1 MTHKLFNAISF
12 RIALIFSLSTIIILM
27 IMGLVIH
34 QLVMHHFETQDRT
47 QLEGKIQLLENLLEQ
62 NPKNTDEL
70 KIYLKDALVGHH
82 DLIVQ
87 IERPTG
93 QIIFSSAPAVIKAKT
108 LVKSKH
114 IPWIEWEIQ
123 NKTYRGLVYK
133 KSFDKNM
140 SVPTAQIIVGIDTS
154 EHQHFLNDFRRQLLY
169 IGVVGTI
176 CLMFLGWFAAWRG
189 LRPVQK
195 MAKVAEGIS
204 AQHLSERLAVDNTPT
219 ELKSLAIA
227 FNDMLDRLETAVEKL
242 SDFSSDLAHE
252 IRTPI
257 NNLMTQTQVCLSRS
271 RDINTY
277 QEVLF
282 SNLEEFERLARMVS
296 DMLFLAKAEHGL
308 HLPNLQQINLVQ
320 EISALFDFYDAI
332 AAEKGMSLEQSG
344 QGYVEGD
351 PSMLRRALSNLLSN
365 AIKYGK
371 PDTVIKINC
380 RQNIDTTIFTIE
392 NESSP
397 ITSEQ
402 LNRLFDR
409 FYRTDASRQR
419 VEEGTGL
426 GLAITKSILD
436 VHGAT
441 IQADY
446 NNGRI
451 AFQIIFKR

>member
-1 MTHKLFNAISF
+1 MPNKLFNAISF
-12 RIALIFSLSTIIILM
+12 RIAILFSFSTVIILM

-47 QLEGKIQLLENLLEQ
+47 QLEGKIQLVENLLEQ
-62 NPKNTDEL
+62 NHHNPSEL
-70 KIYLKDALVGHH
+70 NLYLKDALVGHH

-87 IERPTG
+87 IERPSG
-93 QIIFSSAPAVIKAKT
+93 QIIFSSSPTALKSKT

-114 IPWIEWEIQ
+114 GPWLEWKVQ
-123 NKTYRGLVYK
+123 NKIYHGLIYK
-133 KSFDKNM
+133 KSFDQN
-140 SVPTAQIIVGIDTS
+140 SAIPSAQIIVGIDTS
-154 EHQHFLNDFRRQLLY
+154 EHLHFLNDFRRQLLY
-169 IGVVGTI
+169 IGIIGTI
-176 CLMFLGWFAAWRG
+176 CLMLLGWFAAWRG
-189 LRPVQK
+189 LRPVQN

-204 AQHLSERLAVDNTPT
+204 AQHLSERLEVDNTPT

-227 FNDMLDRLETAVEKL
+227 FNDMLDRLETAVGKL

-271 RDINTY
+271 RDISTY
-277 QEVLF
+277 QEILF

-308 HLPNLQQINLVQ
+308 HRTNLQQVNLVK
-320 EISALFDFYDAI
+320 EVSALFDFYDAI
-332 AAEKGMSLEQSG
+332 AAEKGMSLKQTG

-371 PDTVIKINC
+371 SDSIIKIKC
-380 RQNIDTTIFTIE
+380 QQNSDTTELTIE

-397 ITSEQ
+397 LSQEQ
-402 LNRLFDR
+402 LTRLFDR
-409 FYRTDASRQR
+409 FYRTDSSRQR

-441 IQADY
+441 IQANY
-446 NNGRI
+446 ENGHI
-451 AFQIIFKR
+451 TFKIIFQN

>member
-1 MTHKLFNAISF
+1 MNNKLFKSISF
-12 RIALIFSLSTIIILM
+12 RIGIIFSLSTICIL
-27 IMGLVIH
+27 IMMGFFIH
-34 QLVMHHFETQDRT
+34 KLVMHHFETQDRT
-47 QLEGKIQLLENLLEQ
+47 QLEGKIQLIQNLLQ
-62 NPKNTDEL
+62 QHPKNSPEL
-70 KIYLKDALVGHH
+70 DLYLKDALVGHH
-82 DLIVQ
+82 DLMVQ
-87 IERPTG
+87 IERPAG
-93 QIIFSSAPAVIKAKT
+93 QILFSSASSIINTQQLIKSANN
-108 LVKSKH
+108 
-114 IPWIEWEIQ
+114 PWIKWKIK
-123 NKTYRGLVYK
+123 NKTYRGMIYNT
-133 KSFDKNM
+133 DINKNTEIQ
-140 SVPTAQIIVGIDTS
+140 SVRIIVGIDTS
-154 EHQHFLNDFRRQLLY
+154 EHLHFLNDFKRQLFY
-169 IGVVGTI
+169 IGLAGTI
-176 CLMFLGWFAAWRG
+176 CLMFLGWFATWRG

-204 AQHLSERLAVDNTPT
+204 AQHLSERLEVEHTPT

-227 FNDMLDRLETAVEKL
+227 FNDMLDRLESALERL

-308 HLPNLQQINLVQ
+308 HLPNLQQVNLVQ

-344 QGYVEGD
+344 QGYVKGD

-371 PDTVIKINC
+371 PDSVIKINC

-451 AFQIIFKR
+451 VFKITFKN

>member
-1 MTHKLFNAISF
+1 MPNKLFNAISF
-12 RIALIFSLSTIIILM
+12 RIAILFSFSTVMILM

-47 QLEGKIQLLENLLEQ
+47 QLEGKIQLVENLLEQ
-62 NPKNTDEL
+62 NHHNPSEL
-70 KIYLKDALVGHH
+70 NLYLKDALVGHH

-87 IERPTG
+87 IERPSG
-93 QIIFSSAPAVIKAKT
+93 QIIFSSSPTALKSKT

-114 IPWIEWEIQ
+114 GPWLEWKVQ
-123 NKTYRGLVYK
+123 NKIYHGLIYK
-133 KSFDKNM
+133 KSFDQN
-140 SVPTAQIIVGIDTS
+140 SAIPSAQIIVGIDTS
-154 EHQHFLNDFRRQLLY
+154 EHLHFLNDFRRQLLY
-169 IGVVGTI
+169 IGVIGTI
-176 CLMFLGWFAAWRG
+176 CLMLLGWFAAWRG
-189 LRPVQK
+189 LRPVQN

-204 AQHLSERLAVDNTPT
+204 AQHLSERLEVDNTPT

-227 FNDMLDRLETAVEKL
+227 FNDMLDRLETAVGKL

-271 RDINTY
+271 RDIATY
-277 QEVLF
+277 QEILF

-308 HLPNLQQINLVQ
+308 HRANLQQVNLVK
-320 EISALFDFYDAI
+320 EVSALFDFYDAI
-332 AAEKGMSLEQSG
+332 AAEKGMSLKQTG

-371 PDTVIKINC
+371 SDSIIKVKC
-380 RQNIDTTIFTIE
+380 QQNSDTTELTIE

-397 ITSEQ
+397 LSQEQ
-402 LNRLFDR
+402 LTRLFDR
-409 FYRTDASRQR
+409 FYRTDVSRQR

-441 IQADY
+441 IQANY
-446 NNGRI
+446 ENGHI
-451 AFQIIFKR
+451 TFKIIFQN

>member
-1 MTHKLFNAISF
+1 MPNKLFNAISF
-12 RIALIFSLSTIIILM
+12 RIAILFSCSTVIILM

-47 QLEGKIQLLENLLEQ
+47 QLEGKIQLVENLLEQ
-62 NPKNTDEL
+62 NHHNPSEL
-70 KIYLKDALVGHH
+70 NLYLKDALVGHH

-87 IERPTG
+87 IERPSG
-93 QIIFSSAPAVIKAKT
+93 QIIFSSSPTALKSKT

-114 IPWIEWEIQ
+114 GLWLEWKVQ
-123 NKTYRGLVYK
+123 NKIYHGLIYK
-133 KSFDKNM
+133 KSFDQN
-140 SVPTAQIIVGIDTS
+140 SAIPSAQIIVGIDTS
-154 EHQHFLNDFRRQLLY
+154 EHLHFLNDFRRQLLY
-169 IGVVGTI
+169 IGVIGTI
-176 CLMFLGWFAAWRG
+176 CLMLLGWFAAWRG
-189 LRPVQK
+189 LRPVQN

-204 AQHLSERLAVDNTPT
+204 AQHLSERLEVDNTPT

-227 FNDMLDRLETAVEKL
+227 FNDMLDRLETAVGKL

-271 RDINTY
+271 RDIATY
-277 QEVLF
+277 QEILF

-308 HLPNLQQINLVQ
+308 HRANLQQVNLVK
-320 EISALFDFYDAI
+320 EVSALFDFYDAI
-332 AAEKGMSLEQSG
+332 AAEKGMSLKQTG

-371 PDTVIKINC
+371 SDSIIKIKC
-380 RQNIDTTIFTIE
+380 QQNSDTTELTIE

-397 ITSEQ
+397 LSQEQ
-402 LNRLFDR
+402 LTRLFDR

-441 IQADY
+441 IQANY
-446 NNGRI
+446 ENGHI
-451 AFQIIFKR
+451 TFKIIFQN

>member
-1 MTHKLFNAISF
+1 MPNKLFNAISF
-12 RIALIFSLSTIIILM
+12 RIAILFSCSTVIILM

-47 QLEGKIQLLENLLEQ
+47 QLEGKIQLVENLLEQ
-62 NPKNTDEL
+62 NHHNPSEL
-70 KIYLKDALVGHH
+70 NLYLKDALVGHH

-87 IERPTG
+87 IERLSG
-93 QIIFSSAPAVIKAKT
+93 QIIFSSSATALKSKT

-114 IPWIEWEIQ
+114 GLWLEWKVQ
-123 NKTYRGLVYK
+123 NKIYHGLIYK
-133 KSFDKNM
+133 KSFDQN
-140 SVPTAQIIVGIDTS
+140 SAIPSAQIIVGIDTS
-154 EHQHFLNDFRRQLLY
+154 EHLHFLNDFRRQLLY
-169 IGVVGTI
+169 IGVIGTI
-176 CLMFLGWFAAWRG
+176 CLMLLGWFAAWRG
-189 LRPVQK
+189 LRPVQN

-204 AQHLSERLAVDNTPT
+204 AQHLSERLEVDNTPT

-227 FNDMLDRLETAVEKL
+227 FNDMLDRLETAVGKL

-271 RDINTY
+271 RDISTY
-277 QEVLF
+277 QEILF

-308 HLPNLQQINLVQ
+308 HRADLQQVNLVK
-320 EISALFDFYDAI
+320 EVSALFDFYDAI
-332 AAEKGMSLEQSG
+332 AAEKGISLKQTG

-371 PDTVIKINC
+371 SDSIINIKC
-380 RQNIDTTIFTIE
+380 QQNSDTTELTIE

-397 ITSEQ
+397 LSQEQ
-402 LNRLFDR
+402 LTRLFDR

-441 IQADY
+441 IQANY
-446 NNGRI
+446 ENGHI
-451 AFQIIFKR
+451 TFKIIFQN

>member
-1 MTHKLFNAISF
+1 MTYKVFNAISF
-12 RIALIFSLSTIIILM
+12 RIAIIFSLSTVIILM
-27 IMGLVIH
+27 IMGLFIH

-62 NPKNTDEL
+62 NPANSQEL
-70 KIYLKDALVGHH
+70 NLYLKDALVGHH

-93 QIIFSSAPAVIKAKT
+93 QIIFSTAPATIHTQALIKSRHT
-108 LVKSKH
+108 
-114 IPWIEWEIQ
+114 PWIEWKIQ
-123 NKTYRGLVYK
+123 NKTYRGLIYK
-133 KSFDKNM
+133 KSFDKN
-140 SVPTAQIIVGIDTS
+140 SSIPSAQIIVGIDTS
-154 EHQHFLNDFRRQLLY
+154 EHLHFLNDFRRQLLY
-169 IGVVGTI
+169 IGILGTL
-176 CLMFLGWFAAWRG
+176 CLMFLGWLAAWRG

-204 AQHLSERLAVDNTPT
+204 AQHLSERLEVENTPI
-219 ELKSLAIA
+219 ELKSLAVA
-227 FNDMLDRLETAVEKL
+227 FNDMLDRLETAVGKL

-308 HLPNLQQINLVQ
+308 HLPNLKQVDLVK
-320 EISALFDFYDAI
+320 EVSALFDFYDAI
-332 AAEKGMSLEQSG
+332 AAEKSISLEQK
-344 QGYVEGD
+344 GYGVVNGD

-371 PDTVIKINC
+371 TESVVRIKTQ
-380 RQNIDTTIFTIE
+380 QNFDTTIFTIE

-397 ITSEQ
+397 LTSEQ
-402 LNRLFDR
+402 LSRLFDR

-441 IQADY
+441 IKADY
-446 NNGRI
+446 QDGRI
-451 AFQIIFKR
+451 KFKIIFKN

>member
-1 MTHKLFNAISF
+1 MPNKLFNAISF
-12 RIALIFSLSTIIILM
+12 RIAILFSFSTVIILM

-47 QLEGKIQLLENLLEQ
+47 QLEGKIQLVENLLEQ
-62 NPKNTDEL
+62 NHHNPSEL
-70 KIYLKDALVGHH
+70 NLYLKDALVGHH

-87 IERPTG
+87 IERPSG
-93 QIIFSSAPAVIKAKT
+93 QIIFSSSPTALKSKT

-114 IPWIEWEIQ
+114 GPWLEWQVQ
-123 NKTYRGLVYK
+123 NKIYHGLIYK
-133 KSFDKNM
+133 KSFDQN
-140 SVPTAQIIVGIDTS
+140 SAIPSAQIIVGIDTS
-154 EHQHFLNDFRRQLLY
+154 EHLHFLNDFRRQLLY
-169 IGVVGTI
+169 IGVIGTI
-176 CLMFLGWFAAWRG
+176 CLMLLGWFAAWRG
-189 LRPVQK
+189 LRPVQN

-204 AQHLSERLAVDNTPT
+204 AQHLSERLEVDNTPT

-227 FNDMLDRLETAVEKL
+227 FNDMLDRLETAVGKL

-271 RDINTY
+271 RDISTY
-277 QEVLF
+277 QEILF

-308 HLPNLQQINLVQ
+308 HRADLQQVNLVK
-320 EISALFDFYDAI
+320 EVSALFDFYDAI
-332 AAEKGMSLEQSG
+332 AAEKGMSLKQTG

-371 PDTVIKINC
+371 SDSIIKIKC
-380 RQNIDTTIFTIE
+380 QQNSDTTELTIE

-397 ITSEQ
+397 LSQEQ
-402 LNRLFDR
+402 LTRLFDR

-441 IQADY
+441 IQANY
-446 NNGRI
+446 ENGHI
-451 AFQIIFKR
+451 TFKIIFQN

>member
-1 MTHKLFNAISF
+1 MPNKLFNAISF
-12 RIALIFSLSTIIILM
+12 RIAILFSFSTIIILM

-47 QLEGKIQLLENLLEQ
+47 QLEGKIQLVENLLEQ
-62 NPKNTDEL
+62 NYHNSSEL
-70 KIYLKDALVGHH
+70 NLYLKDALVGHH

-93 QIIFSSAPAVIKAKT
+93 QIIFSSSPTVIKSKT
-108 LVKSKH
+108 LIKSKH
-114 IPWIEWEIQ
+114 GQWLEWKVQ
-123 NKTYRGLVYK
+123 NKIYHGLVYK
-133 KSFDKNM
+133 KSFDQN
-140 SVPTAQIIVGIDTS
+140 SAIPSAQIIVGIDTS
-154 EHQHFLNDFRRQLLY
+154 EHIHFLNDFRRQLLS
-169 IGVVGTI
+169 IGVIGTI
-176 CLMFLGWFAAWRG
+176 CLMLLGWFAAWRG
-189 LRPVQK
+189 LRPVQN

-204 AQHLSERLAVDNTPT
+204 AQHLSERLDVNKTPT

-227 FNDMLDRLETAVEKL
+227 FNDMLDRLETAVGKL

-271 RDINTY
+271 RDITTY
-277 QEVLF
+277 QEILF

-308 HLPNLQQINLVQ
+308 HIANLQEVNLFK

-332 AAEKGMSLEQSG
+332 ATEKGMSLEQTG
-344 QGYVEGD
+344 QGYVKGD
-351 PSMLRRALSNLLSN
+351 PSMLRRAFSNLLSN

-371 PDTVIKINC
+371 SDSVIKIKC
-380 RQNIDTTIFTIE
+380 QQNNDQIELTIE
-392 NESSP
+392 NESPPLSQ
-397 ITSEQ
+397 EQ

-409 FYRTDASRQR
+409 FYRTDTSRQR

-426 GLAITKSILD
+426 GLAIAKSILD

-441 IQADY
+441 IQANYDD
-446 NNGRI
+446 GH
-451 AFQIIFKR
+451 IIFKIIFKS